1 MVLLALASCGSPSQS
16 GSDVL
21 RLVNPLNAQITVTVG
36 FPDGSTQAVALPTS
50 GLAPERI
57 MYTHYV
63 FGDIYTF
70 DATAPGVSPATTTR
84 CAVTQL
90 ATMTGAA
97 DVQFY
102 VQTGTTFITIACDY
116 DAYETSRR
124 PRCGRVRIE
133 ARDLYQPRV
142 RSRLSF
148 ASSGV
153 PSPPKLNEVSASVRV
168 SASSLSSISNCHW
181 PIEEV

>member
-1 MVLLALASCGSPSQS
+1 MTFRSRWMQVVLVAAALVLGSCGSSSSSP
-16 GSDVL
+16 SDVL

-36 FPDGSTQAVALPTS
+36 FPNGSTQTVGLPTS

-57 MYTHYV
+57 LYTSYV

-84 CAVTQL
+84 CSVTQL

-102 VQTGTTFITIACDY
+102 VQSGTSFITVECDN
-116 DAYETSRR
+116 DALR
-124 PRCGRVRIE
+124 
-133 ARDLYQPRV
+133 
-142 RSRLSF
+142 
-148 ASSGV
+148 
-153 PSPPKLNEVSASVRV
+153 EVTT
-168 SASSLSSISNCHW
+168 
-181 PIEEV
+181 P